1 MLFPES
7 AKKAFF
13 NAFYDKEV
21 SILADTETIDEEGGV
36 VRETSINSSFKGNVR
51 FNALSELQVE
61 LGLIKDIDIAITC
74 PTETAVE
81 LNDVLQYNG
90 IKYIATDVL
99 TYDSHKLIVGKIW
112 AKQ

>member
-7 AKKAFF
+7 AKRAISET
-13 NAFYDKEV
+13 FYDKEV
-21 SILADTETIDEEGGV
+21 NILTDTETIDEEGGI
-36 VRETSINSSFKGNVR
+36 VRETEIGSKFLGNAR
-51 FNALSELQVE
+51 FNALNELQVE
-61 LGLIKDIDIAITC
+61 LGLMENIDIVITC

-90 IKYIATDVL
+90 VNYIATDVL
-99 TYDSHKLIVGKIW
+99 PYDSHKLIVGKIW